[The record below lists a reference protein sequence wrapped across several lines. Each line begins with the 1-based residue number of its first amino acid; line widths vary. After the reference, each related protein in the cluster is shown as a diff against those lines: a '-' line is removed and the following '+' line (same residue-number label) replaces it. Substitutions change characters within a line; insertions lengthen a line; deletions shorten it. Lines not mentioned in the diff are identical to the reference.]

1 MVAIVADMLAI
12 EDCDV
17 VGDARRKVDT
27 VLESEFRLLR
37 YEDVVAE
44 ASKSISTKNLGIN
57 RKAAHMT

>member
-1 MVAIVADMLAI
+1 MLAI

-27 VLESEFRLLR
+27 VLESELRLLR

-44 ASKSISTKNLGIN
+44 ARKSVSTRDFVIH
-57 RKAAHMT
+57 RKAAHLT